1 MTSPGI
7 PSPQPPMQDTS
18 RSPVLYARE
27 PTLPVAEFRRVLVES
42 GLAALRPVDDAARL
56 QEMLDG
62 AGLIVTARLDSPDR
76 PLVGI
81 ARSVTDGA
89 WCCYLSDLA
98 VCASAQRMGI
108 GQGLLDET
116 RRQIGPGVTL
126 LLISVDGAVGFY
138 ERAGMTRLRNAFWQR
153 REQ

>member
-1 MTSPGI
+1 MPEN
-7 PSPQPPMQDTS
+7 P
-18 RSPVLYARE
+18 RLAVLYARE
-27 PTLPVAEFRRVLVES
+27 PNLPVGEFRRVLAES
-42 GLAALRPVDDAARL
+42 GLGALRPVDDAARL
-56 QEMLDG
+56 QAMLDG
-62 AGLIVTARLDSPDR
+62 AGLIVTARLDSPGH

-81 ARSVTDGA
+81 ARSITDGA

-126 LLISVDGAVGFY
+126 ILISVDGAVGFY
-138 ERAGMTRLRNAFWQR
+138 ERVGMSRLDTAFWRR